1 MRNASTFI
9 VFTMLSAPCLGAEPG
24 WSTQPTLHGDH
35 VVFVSE
41 GDPIM
46 AGTPPG
52 GGPEAGK
59 GFRAFDKASGTVL
72 WETTLPAGTTGA
84 PITYMHKGKQY
95 IVLPI
100 GAHDHPAEWVAL
112 ALPDRDAPE

>member
-1 MRNASTFI
+1 MPLLTR
-9 VFTMLSAPCLGAEPG
+9 
-24 WSTQPTLHGDH
+24 TLL
-35 VVFVSE
+35 FVSE

-52 GGPEAGK
+52 GGPAAGK
-59 GFRAFDKASGTVL
+59 AFARDKASGAVL

-84 PITYMHKGKQY
+84 PISYMHEGRQY

-112 ALPDRDAPE
+112 ALP